1 MVMKIIK
8 SVFKRGGRV
17 LIGGLSILFAMMF
30 LLPMLLVQGYAWLHS
45 DSAQGFVRSY
55 IEQQA
60 KAQGYRLEMS
70 DFDYNLE
77 EDNIS
82 VARLDLYDATGLLLR
97 MKMVSLDLD
106 IRALLVGD
114 VDADLSVRDIIF
126 YNEQEI
132 STSYSISHVRAHV
145 DATLDDIIVGAFDV
159 KALYRGESISTRS
172 KFSLDDELLR
182 LSDVAISAPDL
193 RGAGIANVHLSNNLA
208 RGTFSGQLDKLS
220 FYKHIIGAGHELNTA
235 KFDITLAVA
244 HGKQNASVR
253 AKMRSY
259 ANKNFLIAVRDIDLD
274 MHLSGSTLRVNS
286 LKARDLEDGT
296 FEVSG
301 DVDLASEAV
310 DLFLKA
316 KHFHAPKG
324 GIADGFINVDLDFK
338 GDKTAYI
345 LNGNISPEKINIT
358 LPERFTQAIP
368 EINVETPK
376 TRATDTQN
384 MGQNIT
390 LDIVVD
396 APNQIFVR
404 GWGLDAEFGGKV
416 KIHGALADPQFD
428 GVLKLQRGR
437 YDEFGKSFN
446 VAKATLN
453 FSGSIPP
460 NPIFDILVETKT
472 GDIMARVGIT
482 GNALKPSIKFSSD
495 PALPEDE
502 VLAHILFGEG
512 MGNISPFQA
521 VQLTQTLQRFT
532 GHGSNGGGFDPVGL
546 LRTTT
551 GLDDLRFDADEDGNA
566 SVGAGKHLSDK
577 VYLEVEAGSA
587 DGSGSAN
594 IEIELTPNITLESEI
609 GQDARGGAG
618 IFWNWDY

>member
-1 MVMKIIK
+1 MVMKVIK

-17 LIGGLSILFAMMF
+17 LIVGLSILFAMTF
-30 LLPMLLVQGYAWLHS
+30 ILPTLLVEGYAWLHS
-45 DSAQGFVRSY
+45 DSARSLVRSY

-60 KAQGYRLEMS
+60 KAQGYRLEM
-70 DFDYNLE
+70 DGFDYDLE
-77 EDNIS
+77 GDNIS
-82 VARLDLYDATGLLLR
+82 VTRLDLYDATGLLLR
-97 MKMVSLDLD
+97 MKVVSLDID
-106 IRALLVGD
+106 MRALLVGHME
-114 VDADLSVRDIIF
+114 ADLSARDVTF
-126 YNEQEI
+126 YNTQNI
-132 STSYSISHVRAHV
+132 STSYSISRVRAHV
-145 DATLDDIIVGAFDV
+145 NATLDDITTGTFDV
-159 KALYRGESISTRS
+159 KALYRAEGISARS
-172 KFSLDDELLR
+172 EFSLREKSLS
-182 LSDVAISAPDL
+182 LSDIAISAPDL
-193 RGAGIANVHLSNNLA
+193 RGAGNVAVHLSNNLA
-208 RGTFSGQLDKLS
+208 RGQFTGQLETLS
-220 FYKHIIGAGHELNTA
+220 FYKHLIGAGHELDTA
-235 KFDITLAVA
+235 KFDITLAGAGGRQDV
-244 HGKQNASVR
+244 SVK
-253 AKMRSY
+253 AQARSY

-274 MHLSGSTLRVNS
+274 MHLSGSMLRVNS
-286 LKARDLEDGT
+286 LNARDLEEGT

-301 DVDLASEAV
+301 DMDLIREAV
-310 DLFLKA
+310 DFSLKA

-324 GIADGFINVDLDFK
+324 GMADGFIQADLNFK
-338 GDKTAYI
+338 GDKAAY
-345 LNGNISPEKINIT
+345 LLSGNISPEKINIT

-376 TRATDTQN
+376 TRAAGTHG
-384 MGQNIT
+384 MGQNMT

-396 APNQIFVR
+396 APSKIFVR

-428 GVLKLQRGR
+428 GVMKLRRGR
-437 YDEFGKSFN
+437 YDEFGKSFE
-446 VAKATLN
+446 VARANLI

-460 NPIFDILVETKT
+460 NPKFDILVETKT

-482 GNALKPSIKFSSD
+482 GNALEPSIKFSSD

-512 MGNISPFQA
+512 MENISPFQA

-532 GHGSNGGGFDPVGL
+532 GHGSSGGGFDPVGL